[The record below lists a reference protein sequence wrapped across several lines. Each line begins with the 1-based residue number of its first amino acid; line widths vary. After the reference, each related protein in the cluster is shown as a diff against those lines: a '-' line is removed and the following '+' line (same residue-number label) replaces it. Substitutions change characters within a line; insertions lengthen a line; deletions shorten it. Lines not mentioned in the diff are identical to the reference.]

1 MEFQTAN
8 AVEVSFETEIG
19 ETPAAIKV
27 YKGSVATEEQLPNLE
42 KEGWT
47 FMGWYSRT
55 FDGEYV
61 KVIAGEYVFDQN
73 VMLMA
78 KWKENHDAIQNVF
91 EEYGIEYYVQ
101 NDMLVI
107 ESSRK
112 SKLQILSLSG
122 QQVHACGLL
131 EGRNEICCLPQGVYL
146 LRIGNKV
153 AKVLIN

>member
-1 MEFQTAN
+1 MKNKIIT
-8 AVEVSFETEIG
+8 VV
-19 ETPAAIKV
+19 AILIV
-27 YKGSVATEEQLPNLE
+27 FLLTSSVLFNVLKKDDDSNLT
-42 KEGWT
+42 K
-47 FMGWYSRT
+47 
-55 FDGEYV
+55 V
-61 KVIAGEYVFDQN
+61 KVAEVAHSIFYAPQYV
-73 VMLMA
+73 
-78 KWKENHDAIQNVF
+78 AISEGFF